1 MFCLQSHSA
10 NRLYNVLSLV
20 FTAKFSFK
28 RPTTLPTVAAPII
41 CSTMY
46 ALCGSKS
53 TGFLP
58 PIVRLVFERRLQ
70 LKSTLLSIFSPLT
83 EPYTDEGDSPL
94 TVYYLSCWEVL
105 MFRSSVQ

>member
-28 RPTTLPTVAAPII
+28 RPTTLSTVVPPII

-46 ALCGSKS
+46 TLCGSKS

-58 PIVRLVFERRLQ
+58 PIVRLVLERRLQ
-70 LKSTLLSIFSPLT
+70 LKSTLLGNIFSSTLNDIQMKET
-83 EPYTDEGDSPL
+83 LHS
-94 TVYYLSCWEVL
+94 
-105 MFRSSVQ
+105 RSIT